1 MSTDQRPLPSSQEQ
15 ARLQSAL
22 RESEI
27 LREFAELLA
36 SSLDLE
42 HILRVLVKRT
52 TQVCE
57 VERCCVWLLEEAR
70 GILRPKTYHLQSTSL
85 NRKQIDSA
93 DRLWYRSPLLMDDP
107 LVHRLFAGQA
117 MLSIPDL
124 GAEPTMQ
131 RVAETFLVRSIL
143 LIPLMRE
150 GRPVGM
156 LTLDDPGK
164 SRAFTPEQ
172 LQLARAIGQQ
182 ASIAID
188 NARLYQQARTDRR
201 RAEQLIDRVQS
212 IYEVALM
219 VNAGEDTSSVFQ
231 VAMEHLARG
240 LDAEGGMIALLE
252 GQELRPA
259 ESALKGSEGR
269 DAPGWLKP
277 ARLDCM
283 PHCRLAAD
291 SGQPSFVTRD
301 ELENEERAWF
311 SHAGFQNVIIVPLM
325 AQPYTQKLAQ
335 DAVSRCV
342 GLAFVNY
349 RSAHSP
355 PSRGQFAYA
364 QDIAAQ
370 CALAVE
376 KSQLLTEV
384 RQAAAIA
391 TERAN
396 TLDAVFHAMTEGITV
411 SDMQGNVLV
420 LNNAA
425 SHFLGL
431 PKNSRAHLLHFLRRY
446 PVHTLDGQLISEE
459 QFPLS
464 RALRGERIR
473 AERFV
478 TRRADGE
485 ERILEVNIAPMFDGQ
500 EQQIG
505 VVSAFRDVTES
516 MRAEQRIRQAL
527 DTMLHVV
534 EAVSGITDIKA
545 ILKSVLERTITTLN
559 CQRGAVFLLNEDAQ
573 TFEPLH
579 MLGFSEESLR
589 QWNEAQRI
597 WLDSTASSSHAF
609 LQQLLDG
616 HAALIDAEQCPQ
628 QPNPLSHIMILTAP
642 IKQHNRVHGLLAL
655 DRSDYESVEKGEAER
670 HEFGIWDIAVLEG
683 IAQLAGLAVE
693 QARLQQEAI
702 EARASEAALREANA
716 LKDDFLA
723 ITAHEF
729 RSPLTIIL
737 AQSQLVTRILSRL
750 SKQLEDNEAIV
761 KATKNLSIVE
771 EQTRQLTDIV
781 KTFLEVTH
789 INKGLLALEL
799 DEVNLTDIVRQ
810 VGEHYKNASELH
822 DIHCDIALVE
832 PSCMVNG
839 DAARLQQI
847 IANLVENAIKYSPLG
862 GPITIHLR
870 RIFSAAG
877 QSRVE
882 VCVED
887 RGIGVQPAYQPRLF
901 ERFYRAPNSLD
912 SKTKG
917 IGLGLYIVAQ
927 LLHMQGGDIR
937 VESSG
942 VLGEGSRFIFTLPAL
957 ES

>member
-15 ARLQSAL
+15 ARLQAAL

-42 HILRVLVKRT
+42 HILHVLVKRT

-70 GILRPKTYHLQSTSL
+70 GILRPKTYHLALKSINHKL
-85 NRKQIDSA
+85 MDAA
-93 DRLWYRSPLLMDDP
+93 DRIWYRSPLLMDDP
-107 LVHRLFAGQA
+107 LVHRLFAGET

-124 GAEPTMQ
+124 RAEPSMQ

-143 LIPLMRE
+143 LIPLVRE

-156 LTLDDPGK
+156 LSLDDPGK
-164 SRAFTPEQ
+164 MRTFTPEQ
-172 LQLARAIGQQ
+172 LQLTRAIGQQ

-219 VNAGEDTSSVFQ
+219 VNANEDTSSVFQ
-231 VAMEHLARG
+231 VAMQHLARG
-240 LDAEGGMIALLE
+240 LDAQGGMIALLE
-252 GQELRPA
+252 GQGRELNPV
-259 ESALKGSEGR
+259 SYALKNSE
-269 DAPGWLKP
+269 APFLLSP
-277 ARLDCM
+277 TRLDSM
-283 PHCRLAAD
+283 PHCHYAAS
-291 SGQPSFVTRD
+291 SGRPCFVTG
-301 ELENEERAWF
+301 EQMESEERSWF
-311 SHAGFQNVIIVPLM
+311 QSASFQNVIIVPLM
-325 AQPYTQKLAQ
+325 VQTRRQ
-335 DAVSRCV
+335 DADSRCV

-349 RSAHSP
+349 RSSHTP
-355 PSRGQFAYA
+355 PSKGQFAYA

-376 KSQLLTEV
+376 KSQLLAEV
-384 RQAAAIA
+384 RQAADIA
-391 TERAN
+391 NERAN

-425 SHFLGL
+425 AHFLGL
-431 PKNSRAHLLHFLRRY
+431 PKSSRAHLLHYLRRY
-446 PVHTLDGQLISEE
+446 PVHTLDGRIITEE
-459 QFPLS
+459 QFPLT

-473 AERFV
+473 AEHFV

-485 ERILEVNIAPMFDGQ
+485 ERILEINIAPMFDSH

-516 MRAEQRIRQAL
+516 LRAEQRIRQAL
-527 DTMLHVV
+527 DTMLHIV
-534 EAVSGITDIKA
+534 EAVSGITDIEA
-545 ILKSVLERTITTLN
+545 ILRSVLERTITTLN
-559 CQRGAVFLLNEDAQ
+559 SQRGAVFLLDEERQ
-573 TFEPLH
+573 TFEPL
-579 MLGFSEESLR
+579 LAIGFSEESER

-597 WLDSTASSSHAF
+597 WLDPSAESSHAF
-609 LQQLLDG
+609 LRQLLDG
-616 HAALIDAEQCPQ
+616 HPALIDAEQCPL
-628 QPNPLSHIMILTAP
+628 QPNPLSHVMILAAP
-642 IKQHNRVHGLLAL
+642 IKQNNRVHGLLAL
-655 DRSDYESVEKGEAER
+655 DRSHYDDIETEEQER

-693 QARLQQEAI
+693 QARWQQEAI
-702 EARASEAALREANA
+702 EARAGEAALREANA

-737 AQSQLVTRILSRL
+737 AQSQLVVRILTRL
-750 SKQLEDNEAIV
+750 SKQLEDNEAIL
-761 KATKNLSIVE
+761 KATRNLSIVE

-789 INKGLLALEL
+789 INRGQLALEL
-799 DEVNLTDIVRQ
+799 EEVNLTGIVRL
-810 VGEHYKNASELH
+810 VGEQYRNASEH
-822 DIHCDIALVE
+822 HTIQCDVAPDEHPCAVK
-832 PSCMVNG
+832 G

-847 IANLVENAIKYSPLG
+847 IANLVENALKYSPLG

-870 RIFSAAG
+870 RTSGDNG
-877 QSRVE
+877 QALVE

-887 RGIGVQPAYQPRLF
+887 RGIGVPPEYQARLF
-901 ERFYRAPNSLD
+901 ERFYRAPNSVE

-917 IGLGLYIVAQ
+917 IGLGLYVVAQ

-957 ES
+957 EN

>member
-1 MSTDQRPLPSSQEQ
+1 MSTHQRPLPSSQEQ
-15 ARLQSAL
+15 ARLQAAL

-27 LREFAELLA
+27 LREFAELLV

-42 HILRVLVKRT
+42 HILRILVKRT

-57 VERCCVWLLEEAR
+57 VERCCVWLLEETR
-70 GILRPKTYHLQSTSL
+70 GILRPKTYHLTLKSI
-85 NRKQIDSA
+85 NHKMMDAA
-93 DRLWYRSPLLMDDP
+93 DRIWYRSPLLMDDP
-107 LVHRLFAGQA
+107 LVHRLFYGQT
-117 MLSIPDL
+117 MLPIPDL
-124 GAEPTMQ
+124 NAEPSMQ
-131 RVAETFLVRSIL
+131 RIAETFLVRSIL
-143 LIPLMRE
+143 LIPLVRE

-156 LTLDDPGK
+156 LSLDDPGK
-164 SRAFTPEQ
+164 TRTFTPEQ

-219 VNAGEDTSSVFQ
+219 VNASEDTSAVFQ
-231 VAMEHLARG
+231 VAMQHLARG
-240 LDAEGGMIALLE
+240 LDAQGGMIALLE
-252 GQELRPA
+252 GQELNPV
-259 ESALKGSEGR
+259 SYALKDG
-269 DAPGWLKP
+269 DVPAWLSP

-283 PHCRLAAD
+283 PHCHQAAS
-291 SGQPSFVTRD
+291 SGQPCFVIGEQMAD
-301 ELENEERAWF
+301 EERSWF
-311 SHAGFQNVIIVPLM
+311 QRASFQNVIIVPLM
-325 AQPYTQKLAQ
+325 VQTQAQ
-335 DAVSRCV
+335 DADSRCV

-349 RSAHSP
+349 RSSHTP
-355 PSRGQFAYA
+355 PSKGQFAYA

-376 KSQLLTEV
+376 KRQLLTEV

-391 TERAN
+391 NERAN

-411 SDMQGNVLV
+411 SDMQGNVIV

-425 SHFLGL
+425 AHFLGL
-431 PKNSRAHLLHFLRRY
+431 PKNSHAHLLHYLRRY
-446 PVHTLDGQLISEE
+446 PVHTLDGQLIPEE

-473 AERFV
+473 AEHFV

-485 ERILEVNIAPMFDGQ
+485 ERILEINVAPMFDGH

-516 MRAEQRIRQAL
+516 IRAEQRIRQAL

-534 EAVSGITDIKA
+534 EAVSGVTDIEA
-545 ILKSVLERTITTLN
+545 ILRSVLERTITTLN
-559 CQRGAVFLLNEDAQ
+559 CERGAVFLLNEEQQA
-573 TFEPLH
+573 FESLLT
-579 MLGFSEESLR
+579 LGFSEESER

-597 WLDSTASSSHAF
+597 WLDPSAEGSHGF
-609 LQQLLDG
+609 LRQLLDG
-616 HAALIDAEQCPQ
+616 QSALIDAEQCPQ
-628 QPNPLSHIMILTAP
+628 QPNPLSHVMILAAP
-642 IKQHNRVHGLLAL
+642 IKHNNRVHGLLAL
-655 DRSDYESVEKGEAER
+655 DRSLYNGGEAGEQER
-670 HEFGIWDIAVLEG
+670 NEFGIWDIAMLEG

-693 QARLQQEAI
+693 QARWQQEAI
-702 EARASEAALREANA
+702 EARAGEAALREANA

-737 AQSQLVTRILSRL
+737 AQSQLVVRILTRL
-750 SKQLEDNEAIV
+750 SKQLEDNDAIL
-761 KATKNLSIVE
+761 KATKNLAIVE

-789 INKGLLALEL
+789 INRGQLALEL
-799 DEVNLTDIVRQ
+799 DEVNLADIVRL
-810 VGEHYKNASELH
+810 VGEQYRNASEH
-822 DIHCDIALVE
+822 HTIRCDMALDEHPCLVK
-832 PSCMVNG
+832 G

-847 IANLVENAIKYSPLG
+847 IANLVENALKYSPLG
-862 GPITIHLR
+862 GPITLHLR
-870 RIFSAAG
+870 RISGDNG
-877 QSRVE
+877 QTLAE

-887 RGIGVQPAYQPRLF
+887 RGIGVPPEYQPRLF
-901 ERFYRAPNSLD
+901 ERFYRAPNSVE

-917 IGLGLYIVAQ
+917 IGLGLYVVAQ

-937 VESSG
+937 VESKG

-957 ES
+957 QN